1 MKYEG
6 KENLD
11 IMSLATN
18 YNSHILK
25 WVDEK
30 SHKKILDFGAGLG
43 EFCNKIEPKKIIAVE
58 LDDEQRK
65 NILCKSY
72 KTLDEV
78 SDNSFDLIYT
88 LNVLEH
94 IKNDAKIVKQLSKK
108 LKPNG
113 VLKILVPAHMSLYCA
128 MDKQVGHFRRYEK
141 NELES
146 LVKNANLKIISCKH
160 FDFLGYFVALVFK
173 FISNSPTINPNSLII
188 YDKFL
193 FPISKFIDT
202 ITNGS
207 IIGKNLTII
216 AKKPHKKE
224 EEK

>member
-18 YNSHILK
+18 YNNHILS
-25 WVDEK
+25 WVDPK
-30 SHKKILDFGAGLG
+30 QYKNILDFGAGLG
-43 EFCNKIEPKKIIAVE
+43 EFCNKIDSQKIIAVE
-58 LDDEQRK
+58 LDDEQRT
-65 NILCKSY
+65 NIKCKSY

-78 SDNSFDLIYT
+78 RDNSFDLIYT

-94 IKNDAKIVKQLSKK
+94 IKNDADIVKQLSKK
-108 LKPNG
+108 LKKNG

-141 NELES
+141 KELIN
-146 LVKNANLKIISCKH
+146 LVKNANLQIISCKH
-160 FDFLGYFVALVFK
+160 FDFIGYFVALVFK
-173 FISNSPTINPNSLII
+173 FISNSPTINPTSLII

-216 AKKPHKKE
+216 AKKPQKTKE
-224 EEK
+224 EK